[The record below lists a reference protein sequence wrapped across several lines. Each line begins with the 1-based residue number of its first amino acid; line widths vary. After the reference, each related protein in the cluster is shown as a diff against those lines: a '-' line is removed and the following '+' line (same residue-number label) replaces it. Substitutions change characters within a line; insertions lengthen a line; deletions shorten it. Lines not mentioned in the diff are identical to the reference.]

1 MTDKEIY
8 KSLKRDFFVKELEA
22 KGIDC
27 SGLSLED
34 VLILAEENNVTGIND
49 INSEPLEKTAEKIQ
63 FTQPE
68 ELLKENPV
76 TEEFRENDKTMC
88 IAVNSVDACYKLLY
102 DKLSSDEHIIP
113 IDKYTLKQLIN
124 RAKEVDIELY
134 NKAYSLYPG
143 IINDNTH
150 DSGESF
156 MEEFAK
162 EMDDEISK
170 GREEIEKSKAYL
182 ENLLKSNGIDT
193 KDLSYT
199 YMLDL
204 AAKLQKDLEPKEEET
219 KVIEETHEEK
229 HIWDDSEISKD
240 YKEEPSEEVTITV
253 PKELEHPA
261 IAEIQDLIKKVD
273 SVINPKEE
281 QLTRRQKILK
291 GFLVKELSAIE
302 SVDKE
307 WLKNAPYED
316 IINKANEFPHIIDVF
331 GASPEFEEYK
341 KVTEEAIN
349 KVIDFVAGR
358 QEEMLS
364 DITETK
370 INENLYYNHF
380 PGAIN
385 ETNLREINKQLQEE
399 KKAKEEKHTKYIN
412 ALLLNKSFM
421 QGFLYSKT
429 DIGVLRLS
437 NMSYNELLDECKKF
451 VGFKNSLETR
461 FDFIEDPE
469 WTNTM
474 SDIAKNACDCTEEYT
489 SNDDAFT
496 IIVPKNEDILCSA
509 IRNICED
516 YMCGLF
522 PKSLETIAKS
532 VDSTRLQLTKEE
544 NSPNSKE
551 DKMLIT
557 FQGETTVVPYGN
569 MLYNMICE
577 VLWYKITANCKL
589 EYLGDVNILAHAI
602 LGGIKNPIV
611 ANIDGHDVDRI
622 KELIQALSLKFGIN
636 EPEYKKAT
644 VSDLSSLSTKT
655 LHDELIK
662 RGGVEAYWI
671 GPDTSYTVDIANP
684 TDTCHKALYFNGSG
698 PLWLIF
704 NYD

>member
-1 MTDKEIY
+1 MDEKDIY
-8 KSLKRDFFVKELEA
+8 RSLKRDFFVKELEA

-27 SGLSLED
+27 TGLSLED
-34 VLILAEENNVTGIND
+34 VLVLAEENNVTGIND
-49 INSEPLEKTAEKIQ
+49 INPEPLEKTAEKIQ
-63 FTQPE
+63 FAQPE
-68 ELLKENPV
+68 ELLKDTNVFEPMPEAKV
-76 TEEFRENDKTMC
+76 MEDVPE
-88 IAVNSVDACYKLLY
+88 
-102 DKLSSDEHIIP
+102 
-113 IDKYTLKQLIN
+113 LK
-124 RAKEVDIELY
+124 KED
-134 NKAYSLYPG
+134 
-143 IINDNTH
+143 
-150 DSGESF
+150 F

-170 GREEIEKSKAYL
+170 GREEIEKSKTYL

-204 AAKLQKDLEPKEEET
+204 AAKLQKDLEPKEEE
-219 KVIEETHEEK
+219 KIEETSEEK

-240 YKEEPSEEVTITV
+240 YKEEPSDEATIAV

-341 KVTEEAIN
+341 KITNEAVN

-358 QEEMLS
+358 KDDMLS
-364 DITETK
+364 DISETK
-370 INENLYYNHF
+370 INENLWSNHF

-385 ETNLREINKQLQEE
+385 EDKLREINKWLQEE
-399 KKAKEEKHTKYIN
+399 KKAKEEKSNNHPS

-437 NMSYNELLDECKKF
+437 GMSYSELLDECKKF
-451 VGFKNSLETR
+451 VGFKNSLENR
-461 FDFIEDPE
+461 FDFIEDPN
-469 WTNTM
+469 WTNTL
-474 SDIAKNACDCTEEYT
+474 KDCIDTN
-489 SNDDAFT
+489 SNDD
-496 IIVPKNEDILCSA
+496 EMS
-509 IRNICED
+509 
-516 YMCGLF
+516 
-522 PKSLETIAKS
+522 
-532 VDSTRLQLTKEE
+532 
-544 NSPNSKE
+544 
-551 DKMLIT
+551 IT
-557 FQGETTVVPYGN
+557 FQGVTTVVPYGN
-569 MLYNMICE
+569 MLYNIICE
-577 VLWYKITANCKL
+577 VLWYKITANYKL

-611 ANIDGHDVDRI
+611 ANIDGHDEDRI

-636 EPEYKKAT
+636 ESECKVST
-644 VSDLSSLSTKT
+644 SDLSSVSTKA

-662 RGGVEAYWI
+662 RGGVEAHWI
-671 GPDTSYTVDIANP
+671 SPETSYTVDILNP
-684 TDTCHKALYFNGSG
+684 TNTFHKALYFNGSG
-698 PLWLIF
+698 PVWIIF
-704 NYD
+704 NKGE

>member
-34 VLILAEENNVTGIND
+34 VLILAEENNITGIND
-49 INSEPLEKTAEKIQ
+49 INPEPREKPAEKIQ
-63 FTQPE
+63 FAQPE
-68 ELLKENPV
+68 ELLKDTNVFEPMPEAKV
-76 TEEFRENDKTMC
+76 MEDVPE
-88 IAVNSVDACYKLLY
+88 
-102 DKLSSDEHIIP
+102 
-113 IDKYTLKQLIN
+113 LK
-124 RAKEVDIELY
+124 KED
-134 NKAYSLYPG
+134 
-143 IINDNTH
+143 
-150 DSGESF
+150 F

-193 KDLSYT
+193 KDLTYT

-204 AAKLQKDLEPKEEET
+204 AAKLQKDLEPKEEE
-219 KVIEETHEEK
+219 KIEETPEEK

-240 YKEEPSEEVTITV
+240 YKEEPSEPLMIKV
-253 PKELEHPA
+253 PDTKEEEHPA
-261 IAEIQDLIKKVD
+261 IAEIEDLVKKVD
-273 SVINPKEE
+273 AVIKPKEE
-281 QLTRRQKILK
+281 QLTRRQKLLK
-291 GFLVKELSAIE
+291 GFLTKELSLIE

-307 WLKNAPYED
+307 WLKNAPYEE
-316 IINKANEFPHIIDVF
+316 IINKANEFPHIIDAF
-331 GASPEFEEYK
+331 GVSPEFEEYK
-341 KVTEEAIN
+341 KITNEAVN

-358 QEEMLS
+358 KDDTLS

-370 INENLYYNHF
+370 INENLWSNHF

-385 ETNLREINKQLQEE
+385 EDKLREVNKWFQEE
-399 KKAKEEKHTKYIN
+399 KKAKEEKSNNHPS

-437 NMSYNELLDECKKF
+437 GMSYSELLDECKKF
-451 VGFKNSLETR
+451 VGFKNSLENR

-469 WTNTM
+469 WTNTL
-474 SDIAKNACDCTEEYT
+474 K
-489 SNDDAFT
+489 
-496 IIVPKNEDILCSA
+496 
-509 IRNICED
+509 D
-516 YMCGLF
+516 Y
-522 PKSLETIAKS
+522 
-532 VDSTRLQLTKEE
+532 VDS
-544 NSPNSKE
+544 NSDD
-551 DKMLIT
+551 DKMTIT

-569 MLYNMICE
+569 MLYNIICE
-577 VLWYKITANCKL
+577 VLWYKITTNYKL

-611 ANIDGHDVDRI
+611 ANIDGHDEDRI

-644 VSDLSSLSTKT
+644 ISDASSLSTEA
-655 LHDELIK
+655 LIGLLIK
-662 RGGVEAYWI
+662 REGIEPHWI
-671 GPDTSYTVDIANP
+671 GPETSYTIDIANP
-684 TDTCHKALYFNGSG
+684 TNSCHKALYFNGSG
-698 PLWLIF
+698 PLWIIF
-704 NYD
+704 HKDKD

>member
-1 MTDKEIY
+1 MTEKEIY
-8 KSLKRDFFVKELEA
+8 RSLKRDFFVKELEA

-34 VLILAEENNVTGIND
+34 VLILAEENNITGIND
-49 INSEPLEKTAEKIQ
+49 INPEPLEKTAEKIQ
-63 FTQPE
+63 FAQPE

-76 TEEFRENDKTMC
+76 AEEFRENDKTMS

-113 IDKYTLKQLIN
+113 VDKYTLKQLIN
-124 RAKEVDIELY
+124 RAKEVDPELY

-143 IINDNTH
+143 IINDNAY
-150 DSGESF
+150 DSPESF
-156 MEEFAK
+156 MKDYAK

-193 KDLSYT
+193 TDLSYT

-240 YKEEPSEEVTITV
+240 YKEEPSDEVTITV

-370 INENLYYNHF
+370 INENLYCNHF

-385 ETNLREINKQLQEE
+385 EDKLREINKQLQEE
-399 KKAKEEKHTKYIN
+399 KKAKEEKPNNHPS

-437 NMSYNELLDECKKF
+437 GMSYSELLDECKKF
-451 VGFKNSLETR
+451 VGFKNSLENR

-469 WTNTM
+469 WTNTL
-474 SDIAKNACDCTEEYT
+474 K
-489 SNDDAFT
+489 
-496 IIVPKNEDILCSA
+496 
-509 IRNICED
+509 D
-516 YMCGLF
+516 Y
-522 PKSLETIAKS
+522 
-532 VDSTRLQLTKEE
+532 VDS
-544 NSPNSKE
+544 NSNK
-551 DKMLIT
+551 DKMTIT

-577 VLWYKITANCKL
+577 VLWYKITTNYKL
-589 EYLGDVNILAHAI
+589 KYLGDVNILAHAI
-602 LGGIKNPIV
+602 LGAIKNPIV
-611 ANIDGHDVDRI
+611 ANIDGHDEDRI

-636 EPEYKKAT
+636 ESECKEANT
-644 VSDLSSLSTKT
+644 SDLSSISIKELQE
-655 LHDELIK
+655 ELIK
-662 RGGVEAYWI
+662 REGVESYWLS
-671 GPDTSYTVDIANP
+671 PDSSYTLDIGKPANS
-684 TDTCHKALYFNGSG
+684 CHSAVYVNGGG
-698 PLWLIF
+698 PLWIIF
-704 NYD
+704 NKD

>member
-34 VLILAEENNVTGIND
+34 VLILAEDNNVTGIND
-49 INSEPLEKTAEKIQ
+49 INPEPHEKLAEKIQ
-63 FTQPE
+63 FAQPE

-76 TEEFRENDKTMC
+76 SEEFRENDKTMS

-113 IDKYTLKQLIN
+113 VDKYTLKQLIN
-124 RAKEVDIELY
+124 RAKEVDPELY

-143 IINDNTH
+143 IINDNAY

-156 MEEFAK
+156 MKDYAK

-193 KDLSYT
+193 KDLTYT

-204 AAKLQKDLEPKEEET
+204 AAKLQKDLEPKEPEET
-219 KVIEETHEEK
+219 KVNEEATEEK

-240 YKEEPSEEVTITV
+240 YKEEPSEEATITV

-273 SVINPKEE
+273 AVINPKEE

-316 IINKANEFPHIIDVF
+316 IINKANEFPHIIDAF
-331 GASPEFEEYK
+331 GVSPEFEEYK

-370 INENLYYNHF
+370 IHENLYCNHF

-451 VGFKNSLETR
+451 IGFKNSLENR

-474 SDIAKNACDCTEEYT
+474 SDIDKNTCDCAEEYT
-489 SNDDAFT
+489 SNDDALT

-522 PKSLETIAKS
+522 PKSFETIAKS
-532 VDSTRLQLTKEE
+532 VESTRLQLTKEE
-544 NSPNSKE
+544 NSPNSNNT
-551 DKMLIT
+551 LSSIST
-557 FQGETTVVPYGN
+557 
-569 MLYNMICE
+569 
-577 VLWYKITANCKL
+577 
-589 EYLGDVNILAHAI
+589 
-602 LGGIKNPIV
+602 
-611 ANIDGHDVDRI
+611 
-622 KELIQALSLKFGIN
+622 KELQ
-636 EPEYKKAT
+636 E
-644 VSDLSSLSTKT
+644 
-655 LHDELIK
+655 ELIK
-662 RGGVEAYWI
+662 REGVESYWLS
-671 GPDTSYTVDIANP
+671 PDSSYTLDIGKPANS
-684 TDTCHKALYFNGSG
+684 CHSAVYVNGGG
-698 PLWLIF
+698 PLWIIF
-704 NYD
+704 NKD

>member
-1 MTDKEIY
+1 MDEKDIY
-8 KSLKRDFFVKELEA
+8 RSLKRDFFVKELEA

-49 INSEPLEKTAEKIQ
+49 INPEPREKPAEKIQ
-63 FTQPE
+63 FAQPE
-68 ELLKENPV
+68 ELLKDTNVFESMPEAKV
-76 TEEFRENDKTMC
+76 MEG
-88 IAVNSVDACYKLLY
+88 
-102 DKLSSDEHIIP
+102 IP
-113 IDKYTLKQLIN
+113 ELK
-124 RAKEVDIELY
+124 KED
-134 NKAYSLYPG
+134 
-143 IINDNTH
+143 
-150 DSGESF
+150 F

-204 AAKLQKDLEPKEEET
+204 AAKLQKDLEPKGEEEEN
-219 KVIEETHEEK
+219 VHIEEK

-240 YKEEPSEEVTITV
+240 YKEEPSEPLMIKIPET
-253 PKELEHPA
+253 KEEEKH
-261 IAEIQDLIKKVD
+261 ECTCGECNCDK
-273 SVINPKEE
+273 PKEE

-291 GFLVKELSAIE
+291 GFLVKELSLIE

-307 WLKNAPYED
+307 WLKNASYAD
-316 IINKANEFPHIIDVF
+316 IINKANEFPHIIKAFNV
-331 GASPEFEEYK
+331 SPEFEEYK

-358 QEEMLS
+358 EDDMLG
-364 DITETK
+364 DVAETK
-370 INENLYYNHF
+370 VNENLYSNHF

-385 ETNLREINKQLQEE
+385 EAKVHEVNKWLQED
-399 KKAKEEKHTKYIN
+399 KKDKEEKPNNHPS

-429 DIGVLRLS
+429 DIGVLRLN

-451 VGFKNSLETR
+451 VGFKNSLENR

-469 WTNTM
+469 WTNTLKDYVD
-474 SDIAKNACDCTEEYT
+474 SN
-489 SNDDAFT
+489 SNDD
-496 IIVPKNEDILCSA
+496 EMS
-509 IRNICED
+509 
-516 YMCGLF
+516 
-522 PKSLETIAKS
+522 
-532 VDSTRLQLTKEE
+532 
-544 NSPNSKE
+544 
-551 DKMLIT
+551 IT
-557 FQGETTVVPYGN
+557 FQGVTTVVPKGN
-569 MLYNMICE
+569 MLYNIICE
-577 VLWYKITANCKL
+577 VLWYKITANYKL

-611 ANIDGHDVDRI
+611 ANIDGHDEDRI

-644 VSDLSSLSTKT
+644 VSDLSSLSTEA
-655 LHDELIK
+655 LIGLLIK
-662 RGGVEAYWI
+662 REGIEPHWI
-671 GPDTSYTVDIANP
+671 GPETSYTIDIANP
-684 TDTCHKALYFNGSG
+684 TNSCHKALYFNGSG
-698 PLWLIF
+698 PLWIIF
-704 NYD
+704 HKDKD

>member
-1 MTDKEIY
+1 MDDKEIY

-49 INSEPLEKTAEKIQ
+49 INPEPHEKPAEKIQ
-63 FTQPE
+63 FAQPE
-68 ELLKENPV
+68 ELLKDTFI
-76 TEEFRENDKTMC
+76 TEPMPEPKVIED
-88 IAVNSVDACYKLLY
+88 VP
-102 DKLSSDEHIIP
+102 E
-113 IDKYTLKQLIN
+113 LK
-124 RAKEVDIELY
+124 KED
-134 NKAYSLYPG
+134 
-143 IINDNTH
+143 
-150 DSGESF
+150 F
-156 MEEFAK
+156 MEGYAK

-170 GREEIEKSKAYL
+170 GREEIEKSKTYL

-204 AAKLQKDLEPKEEET
+204 AAKLQKDLEPKEPEET
-219 KVIEETHEEK
+219 KVNEETSEEK

-240 YKEEPSEEVTITV
+240 YKEEPSEEATITV

-316 IINKANEFPHIIDVF
+316 IINKANEFPHIIDAF

-341 KVTEEAIN
+341 KITNEAVN
-349 KVIDFVAGR
+349 KVIDFVVGR

-370 INENLYYNHF
+370 INENLYCNHF

-385 ETNLREINKQLQEE
+385 EDKLCEINKQLQEE

-437 NMSYNELLDECKKF
+437 NMSYSELLDECKKF
-451 VGFKNSLETR
+451 VGFKNSLENR
-461 FDFIEDPE
+461 FDFIEDPN

-474 SDIAKNACDCTEEYT
+474 SDIDKNTCDCAEEYT
-489 SNDDAFT
+489 SNDNAFT

-522 PKSLETIAKS
+522 PKSFETIAKS
-532 VDSTRLQLTKEE
+532 VESTRLQLTKEE
-544 NSPNSKE
+544 NSPNSNNT
-551 DKMLIT
+551 LSSIST
-557 FQGETTVVPYGN
+557 
-569 MLYNMICE
+569 
-577 VLWYKITANCKL
+577 
-589 EYLGDVNILAHAI
+589 
-602 LGGIKNPIV
+602 
-611 ANIDGHDVDRI
+611 
-622 KELIQALSLKFGIN
+622 KELQ
-636 EPEYKKAT
+636 E
-644 VSDLSSLSTKT
+644 
-655 LHDELIK
+655 ELIK
-662 RGGVEAYWI
+662 REGVESYWLSL
-671 GPDTSYTVDIANP
+671 DSSYTLDIGKPANS
-684 TDTCHKALYFNGSG
+684 CHSAVYVNGGG
-698 PLWLIF
+698 PLWIIF
-704 NYD
+704 KKD

>member
-1 MTDKEIY
+1 MTEKEIY
-8 KSLKRDFFVKELEA
+8 RSLKRDFFVKELEA

-34 VLILAEENNVTGIND
+34 VLILAEENNITGIND
-49 INSEPLEKTAEKIQ
+49 INPEPLEKTAEKIQ
-63 FTQPE
+63 FAQPE

-76 TEEFRENDKTMC
+76 SEEFRENDKTMS
-88 IAVNSVDACYKLLY
+88 IAVNSVDECYKLLY

-113 IDKYTLKQLIN
+113 VDKYTLKQLIN
-124 RAKEVDIELY
+124 RAKEVDPELY

-143 IINDNTH
+143 IINDNTY
-150 DSGESF
+150 DSPESF
-156 MEEFAK
+156 MKDYAK

-193 KDLSYT
+193 TDLTYT

-204 AAKLQKDLEPKEEET
+204 AAKLQKDLEPKEEAT
-219 KVIEETHEEK
+219 EEK

-240 YKEEPSEEVTITV
+240 YKEEPSEPLMIKV
-253 PKELEHPA
+253 PKEPEHTA

-273 SVINPKEE
+273 AVINPKEE
-281 QLTRRQKILK
+281 QLTRRQKLLK
-291 GFLVKELSAIE
+291 GFLTKELSLIE

-307 WLKNAPYED
+307 WLKNAPYEE
-316 IINKANEFPHIIDVF
+316 IINKANEFPHIIDAF
-331 GASPEFEEYK
+331 GVSPAFEEYK
-341 KVTEEAIN
+341 KITNEAVN

-358 QEEMLS
+358 KDDMLS

-370 INENLYYNHF
+370 INENLYCNHF

-385 ETNLREINKQLQEE
+385 EDKLREINKQLQEE
-399 KKAKEEKHTKYIN
+399 KKAKEEKPTKYIN

-461 FDFIEDPE
+461 FDFIEDPD

-474 SDIAKNACDCTEEYT
+474 SDIAKNTCDCAEEYT

-496 IIVPKNEDILCSA
+496 IIVPKNENILCSA

-522 PKSLETIAKS
+522 PKSFETIAKS
-532 VDSTRLQLTKEE
+532 VESTRLQLTKEE
-544 NSPNSKE
+544 NSHNSNNT
-551 DKMLIT
+551 LSSIST
-557 FQGETTVVPYGN
+557 
-569 MLYNMICE
+569 
-577 VLWYKITANCKL
+577 
-589 EYLGDVNILAHAI
+589 
-602 LGGIKNPIV
+602 
-611 ANIDGHDVDRI
+611 
-622 KELIQALSLKFGIN
+622 KELQ
-636 EPEYKKAT
+636 E
-644 VSDLSSLSTKT
+644 
-655 LHDELIK
+655 ELIK
-662 RGGVEAYWI
+662 REGVESYWLS
-671 GPDTSYTVDIANP
+671 PDSSYTLDIGKPANS
-684 TDTCHKALYFNGSG
+684 CHSAVYVNGGG
-698 PLWLIF
+698 PLWIIF
-704 NYD
+704 NKD

>member
-1 MTDKEIY
+1 MDDKDIY
-8 KSLKRDFFVKELEA
+8 RSLKRDFFVKELEA

-49 INSEPLEKTAEKIQ
+49 INPEPREKTAEKIQ
-63 FTQPE
+63 FAQPE
-68 ELLKENPV
+68 ELLKDTNVVEPMPEAKV
-76 TEEFRENDKTMC
+76 MEDVPE
-88 IAVNSVDACYKLLY
+88 
-102 DKLSSDEHIIP
+102 
-113 IDKYTLKQLIN
+113 LK
-124 RAKEVDIELY
+124 KED
-134 NKAYSLYPG
+134 
-143 IINDNTH
+143 
-150 DSGESF
+150 F

-193 KDLSYT
+193 KDLTYT

-204 AAKLQKDLEPKEEET
+204 AAKLQKDLEPKGEEEEN
-219 KVIEETHEEK
+219 VHIEEK

-240 YKEEPSEEVTITV
+240 YKEEPSEPLMIKV
-253 PKELEHPA
+253 PEKEEKH
-261 IAEIQDLIKKVD
+261 ECTCGECNCDK
-273 SVINPKEE
+273 PKEE

-291 GFLVKELSAIE
+291 GFLVKELSLIE

-307 WLKNAPYED
+307 WLKNASYED
-316 IINKANEFPHIIDVF
+316 IINKANEFPHIIKAFNV
-331 GASPEFEEYK
+331 SPEFEEYK

-358 QEEMLS
+358 EDDMLG
-364 DITETK
+364 DVAETK
-370 INENLYYNHF
+370 VNETLYHNHF

-385 ETNLREINKQLQEE
+385 EDKVREVNKWLQEE
-399 KKAKEEKHTKYIN
+399 KKVKEEKSNNHPS

-437 NMSYNELLDECKKF
+437 SMSYSELLDECKKF

-474 SDIAKNACDCTEEYT
+474 SDIAKNACDCAEEYT
-489 SNDDAFT
+489 SNDDALT

-522 PKSLETIAKS
+522 PKSFETIAKS
-532 VDSTRLQLTKEE
+532 VESTRLQLTKEE
-544 NSPNSKE
+544 KSSNSNNTLSS
-551 DKMLIT
+551 IST
-557 FQGETTVVPYGN
+557 
-569 MLYNMICE
+569 
-577 VLWYKITANCKL
+577 
-589 EYLGDVNILAHAI
+589 
-602 LGGIKNPIV
+602 
-611 ANIDGHDVDRI
+611 
-622 KELIQALSLKFGIN
+622 KELQ
-636 EPEYKKAT
+636 E
-644 VSDLSSLSTKT
+644 
-655 LHDELIK
+655 ELIK
-662 RGGVEAYWI
+662 REGVESYWLS
-671 GPDTSYTVDIANP
+671 PDSSYTLDIGKPANS
-684 TDTCHKALYFNGSG
+684 CHSAVYVNGGG
-698 PLWLIF
+698 PLWIIF
-704 NYD
+704 NKD

>member
-49 INSEPLEKTAEKIQ
+49 INPEPREKTAEKIQ

-68 ELLKENPV
+68 ELLKDTNVFEPMPEAKV
-76 TEEFRENDKTMC
+76 MEDVPE
-88 IAVNSVDACYKLLY
+88 
-102 DKLSSDEHIIP
+102 
-113 IDKYTLKQLIN
+113 LK
-124 RAKEVDIELY
+124 KED
-134 NKAYSLYPG
+134 
-143 IINDNTH
+143 
-150 DSGESF
+150 F

-193 KDLSYT
+193 KDLTYT

-204 AAKLQKDLEPKEEET
+204 AAKLQKDLEPKEEE
-219 KVIEETHEEK
+219 KIEETSEEK

-240 YKEEPSEEVTITV
+240 YKEEPSEPLMIKV
-253 PKELEHPA
+253 PKEPEHPA

-273 SVINPKEE
+273 AVINPKEE
-281 QLTRRQKILK
+281 QLTRRQKLLK

-307 WLKNAPYED
+307 WLNNALYEE
-316 IINKANEFPHIIDVF
+316 IISKANEFPHIIDVF

-341 KVTEEAIN
+341 KITNEAVN

-358 QEEMLS
+358 KDDMLS
-364 DITETK
+364 DISETK
-370 INENLYYNHF
+370 INENLWSNHF

-385 ETNLREINKQLQEE
+385 EDKLREVNKWLQEE
-399 KKAKEEKHTKYIN
+399 KKDKEEKSSKHPS

-429 DIGVLRLS
+429 DLGILRLN
-437 NMSYNELLDECKKF
+437 NMSYSELLDECKKF

-474 SDIAKNACDCTEEYT
+474 SDIAKNACDCAEEYT
-489 SNDDAFT
+489 SNDDALT

-522 PKSLETIAKS
+522 PKSFETIAKS
-532 VDSTRLQLTKEE
+532 VESTRLQLTKEE
-544 NSPNSKE
+544 NSSNSND
-551 DKMLIT
+551 DKMTVT
-557 FQGETTVVPYGN
+557 FQGETTVIPYGN

-577 VLWYKITANCKL
+577 VLWYRTKANLKL
-589 EYLGDVNILAHAI
+589 EYLGDVNILAHAV
-602 LGGIKNPIV
+602 LGAINNPIV
-611 ANIDGHDVDRI
+611 DNIDKHDVDRI
-622 KELIQALSLKFGIN
+622 KELVQALSLKFGIN

-644 VSDLSSLSTKT
+644 VSDVSSLSTEA
-655 LHDELIK
+655 LIGLLIK
-662 RGGVEAYWI
+662 REGIEPHWI
-671 GPDTSYTVDIANP
+671 GPETSYTIDIANP
-684 TDTCHKALYFNGSG
+684 TNSCHKALYFNGSG
-698 PLWLIF
+698 PLWIIF
-704 NYD
+704 HKDKD

>member
-1 MTDKEIY
+1 MDEKDIY
-8 KSLKRDFFVKELEA
+8 RSLKRDFFVKELEA

-27 SGLSLED
+27 TGLSLED

-49 INSEPLEKTAEKIQ
+49 INPEPREKTAGKIQ
-63 FTQPE
+63 FAQLE
-68 ELLKENPV
+68 ELFKDTNVFELMPEAKVMEDVPELK
-76 TEEFRENDKTMC
+76 
-88 IAVNSVDACYKLLY
+88 
-102 DKLSSDEHIIP
+102 
-113 IDKYTLKQLIN
+113 
-124 RAKEVDIELY
+124 KED
-134 NKAYSLYPG
+134 
-143 IINDNTH
+143 
-150 DSGESF
+150 F

-204 AAKLQKDLEPKEEET
+204 AAKLQKDLEPKGEEEENVHT
-219 KVIEETHEEK
+219 EEK

-240 YKEEPSEEVTITV
+240 YKEEPSETLMIKV
-253 PKELEHPA
+253 PDTKEENH
-261 IAEIQDLIKKVD
+261 ECTCEECNCDK
-273 SVINPKEE
+273 PKEE

-291 GFLVKELSAIE
+291 GFLVKELSLIE

-307 WLKNAPYED
+307 WLKNASYAD
-316 IINKANEFPHIIDVF
+316 IINKANEFPHIIATFNV
-331 GASPEFEEYK
+331 SPEFEEYK

-358 QEEMLS
+358 EDDMLG
-364 DITETK
+364 DVAETK
-370 INENLYYNHF
+370 INETLYHSHF

-385 ETNLREINKQLQEE
+385 EDKLREINKQLQEG

-474 SDIAKNACDCTEEYT
+474 SDIAKNTCDCAEEYT
-489 SNDDAFT
+489 SNDDTLT
-496 IIVPKNEDILCSA
+496 IVMPKNEDILCSA

-522 PKSLETIAKS
+522 PKSFETIAKS
-532 VDSTRLQLTKEE
+532 VESTRLQLTKEE
-544 NSPNSKE
+544 NSPNSNNT
-551 DKMLIT
+551 LSSIST
-557 FQGETTVVPYGN
+557 
-569 MLYNMICE
+569 
-577 VLWYKITANCKL
+577 
-589 EYLGDVNILAHAI
+589 
-602 LGGIKNPIV
+602 
-611 ANIDGHDVDRI
+611 
-622 KELIQALSLKFGIN
+622 KELQ
-636 EPEYKKAT
+636 E
-644 VSDLSSLSTKT
+644 
-655 LHDELIK
+655 ELIK
-662 RGGVEAYWI
+662 REGVESYWLS
-671 GPDTSYTVDIANP
+671 PDSSYTLDIGKPANS
-684 TDTCHKALYFNGSG
+684 CHSAVYVNGGG
-698 PLWLIF
+698 PLWIIF
-704 NYD
+704 NKD

>member
-1 MTDKEIY
+1 MDDKDIY
-8 KSLKRDFFVKELEA
+8 RSLKRDFFVKELEA

-34 VLILAEENNVTGIND
+34 VLILAEENNITGIND
-49 INSEPLEKTAEKIQ
+49 INPEPREKTAEKIQ
-63 FTQPE
+63 FAQPE
-68 ELLKENPV
+68 ELLKDTNVFEP
-76 TEEFRENDKTMC
+76 M
-88 IAVNSVDACYKLLY
+88 
-102 DKLSSDEHIIP
+102 P
-113 IDKYTLKQLIN
+113 
-124 RAKEVDIELY
+124 
-134 NKAYSLYPG
+134 
-143 IINDNTH
+143 
-150 DSGESF
+150 
-156 MEEFAK
+156 EEFAK

-193 KDLSYT
+193 KDLTYT

-204 AAKLQKDLEPKEEET
+204 AAKLQKDLEPKEEE
-219 KVIEETHEEK
+219 KIEETSEEK

-240 YKEEPSEEVTITV
+240 YKEEPSEPLMIKV
-253 PKELEHPA
+253 PKEPEHPA

-273 SVINPKEE
+273 AVINPKEE

-370 INENLYYNHF
+370 INENLYCNHF

-385 ETNLREINKQLQEE
+385 EDKLREINKQLQEE

-451 VGFKNSLETR
+451 IGFKNSLENR

-474 SDIAKNACDCTEEYT
+474 SDIDKNTCDCAEEYT
-489 SNDDAFT
+489 SNDNAFT

-532 VDSTRLQLTKEE
+532 VESTRLQLTKEE
-544 NSPNSKE
+544 NSSNSNKDE
-551 DKMLIT
+551 MTIT

-569 MLYNMICE
+569 MFYNMICE
-577 VLWYKITANCKL
+577 VLWYKITTNYKL

-602 LGGIKNPIV
+602 LGAIKNPIV

-636 EPEYKKAT
+636 ESECKEANT
-644 VSDLSSLSTKT
+644 SDLSSVPTKD
-655 LHDELIK
+655 LHYELIK
-662 RGGVEAYWI
+662 RKGVEAHWI
-671 GPDTSYTVDIANP
+671 SPETSYTIDILNP
-684 TDTCHKALYFNGSG
+684 TNTFHKALYFNGSG
-698 PLWLIF
+698 PVWLIF
-704 NYD
+704 NKGE

>member
-34 VLILAEENNVTGIND
+34 VLILAEENNITGIND
-49 INSEPLEKTAEKIQ
+49 INPEPREKSDISIQ
-63 FTQPE
+63 RFPQPGE
-68 ELLKENPV
+68 FIKENPV
-76 TEEFRENDKTMC
+76 SEELRENDNTMN
-88 IAVNSVDACYKLLY
+88 IAVNSVDECYKLLY

-113 IDKYTLKQLIN
+113 VDKYTLKQLIN
-124 RAKEVDIELY
+124 RAKEVDPELY

-143 IINDNTH
+143 IINDNAY
-150 DSGESF
+150 DSPESF
-156 MEEFAK
+156 MKDYAK

-193 KDLSYT
+193 KDLTYI

-204 AAKLQKDLEPKEEET
+204 AAKLQKDLEPKEED
-219 KVIEETHEEK
+219 KIEETSEEK

-240 YKEEPSEEVTITV
+240 YKEEPSEPLMIKVS
-253 PKELEHPA
+253 KEPEHTA

-273 SVINPKEE
+273 AVINPKEE
-281 QLTRRQKILK
+281 QLTRRQKIRK
-291 GFLVKELSAIE
+291 GFLVKELSLIE

-316 IINKANEFPHIIDVF
+316 IINKANEFPHIINVF

-341 KVTEEAIN
+341 KITNEAVN

-358 QEEMLS
+358 KDDMLS
-364 DITETK
+364 DISETK
-370 INENLYYNHF
+370 INENLWSNHF

-385 ETNLREINKQLQEE
+385 ESKVHEVNKWLQED
-399 KKAKEEKHTKYIN
+399 KKSKEEKSSKHPS

-429 DIGVLRLS
+429 DLGILRLN
-437 NMSYNELLDECKKF
+437 NMSYSELLDECKKF

-474 SDIAKNACDCTEEYT
+474 SDIAKNACDCAEEYT
-489 SNDDAFT
+489 SNDDALT

-522 PKSLETIAKS
+522 PKSFETIAKS
-532 VDSTRLQLTKEE
+532 VESTRLQLTKEE
-544 NSPNSKE
+544 NSLNSND
-551 DKMLIT
+551 DKMTVT
-557 FQGETTVVPYGN
+557 FQGETTVIPYGN

-577 VLWYKITANCKL
+577 VLWYQTKANLKL
-589 EYLGDVNILAHAI
+589 EYLGDVNILAHAV
-602 LGGIKNPIV
+602 LGAINNPIV
-611 ANIDGHDVDRI
+611 DNIDKHDVDRI

-636 EPEYKKAT
+636 EPEYKKANT
-644 VSDLSSLSTKT
+644 SDLSSVPTKD
-655 LHDELIK
+655 LHYELIK
-662 RGGVEAYWI
+662 RKGVEAYWI
-671 GPDTSYTVDIANP
+671 SPETSYTIDILNP
-684 TDTCHKALYFNGSG
+684 TNTFHKALYFNGSG
-698 PLWLIF
+698 PVWIIF
-704 NYD
+704 KKD

>member
-49 INSEPLEKTAEKIQ
+49 INPEPREKTAEKIQ
-63 FTQPE
+63 LTQPE
-68 ELLKENPV
+68 ELLKDTNVFEPMPEAKV
-76 TEEFRENDKTMC
+76 MEDVPE
-88 IAVNSVDACYKLLY
+88 
-102 DKLSSDEHIIP
+102 
-113 IDKYTLKQLIN
+113 LK
-124 RAKEVDIELY
+124 KED
-134 NKAYSLYPG
+134 
-143 IINDNTH
+143 
-150 DSGESF
+150 F

-170 GREEIEKSKAYL
+170 GREEIEKSKTYL

-204 AAKLQKDLEPKEEET
+204 AAKLQKDLEPKGEEEEN
-219 KVIEETHEEK
+219 VHIEEK

-240 YKEEPSEEVTITV
+240 YKEEPSEEIIINI
-253 PKELEHPA
+253 PKKLEHPA
-261 IAEIQDLIKKVD
+261 IAEIEDLVKKVD
-273 SVINPKEE
+273 AVIKPKEE

-302 SVDKE
+302 SIDKE

-370 INENLYYNHF
+370 INENLYCNHF

-385 ETNLREINKQLQEE
+385 EDKLREVNKWLQED
-399 KKAKEEKHTKYIN
+399 KKTKEEKHN
-412 ALLLNKSFM
+412 SHPNVLLLNKSFM

-429 DIGVLRLS
+429 DLGILRLN
-437 NMSYNELLDECKKF
+437 NMSYSELLDECKKF

-474 SDIAKNACDCTEEYT
+474 SDIAKNACDCAEEYT
-489 SNDDAFT
+489 SNDDALT

-522 PKSLETIAKS
+522 PKSFETIAKS
-532 VDSTRLQLTKEE
+532 VESTRLQLTKEE
-544 NSPNSKE
+544 NSSNSND
-551 DKMLIT
+551 DKMTIT
-557 FQGETTVVPYGN
+557 FQGVTTVVPYGN
-569 MLYNMICE
+569 MLYNIICE
-577 VLWYKITANCKL
+577 VLWYKITANYKL

-611 ANIDGHDVDRI
+611 ANIDGHDEDRI

-636 EPEYKKAT
+636 ESECKVST
-644 VSDLSSLSTKT
+644 SDLSSVSTKA

-662 RGGVEAYWI
+662 RGGVEAHWI
-671 GPDTSYTVDIANP
+671 SPETSYTVDILNP
-684 TDTCHKALYFNGSG
+684 TNTFHKALYFNGSG
-698 PLWLIF
+698 PVWIIF
-704 NYD
+704 NKGE

>member
-1 MTDKEIY
+1 MNDKEIY

-34 VLILAEENNVTGIND
+34 VLILAEENNITGIND
-49 INSEPLEKTAEKIQ
+49 INPEPREKTAEKIQ
-63 FTQPE
+63 FAQPE
-68 ELLKENPV
+68 ELLKDTNVFEPMPEAKV
-76 TEEFRENDKTMC
+76 MED
-88 IAVNSVDACYKLLY
+88 
-102 DKLSSDEHIIP
+102 IP
-113 IDKYTLKQLIN
+113 ELK
-124 RAKEVDIELY
+124 KED
-134 NKAYSLYPG
+134 
-143 IINDNTH
+143 
-150 DSGESF
+150 F

-240 YKEEPSEEVTITV
+240 YKEEPSEEATITV

-273 SVINPKEE
+273 AVINPKEE

-316 IINKANEFPHIIDVF
+316 IINKANEFPHIIDAF
-331 GASPEFEEYK
+331 GVSPEFEEYK
-341 KVTEEAIN
+341 KITNEAVN

-370 INENLYYNHF
+370 INENLWSNHF

-385 ETNLREINKQLQEE
+385 EAKVHEVNKWLQED
-399 KKAKEEKHTKYIN
+399 KKSKEEKPNNHPS

-429 DIGVLRLS
+429 DIGVLRLN
-437 NMSYNELLDECKKF
+437 NMSYSELLNECKKF
-451 VGFKNSLETR
+451 IGFKNSLENR

-474 SDIAKNACDCTEEYT
+474 SDIAKNNCDCAEEYT
-489 SNDDAFT
+489 SNDDALT

-532 VDSTRLQLTKEE
+532 VESTRLQLTKEE
-544 NSPNSKE
+544 NSSNSNNT
-551 DKMLIT
+551 LSSIST
-557 FQGETTVVPYGN
+557 
-569 MLYNMICE
+569 
-577 VLWYKITANCKL
+577 
-589 EYLGDVNILAHAI
+589 
-602 LGGIKNPIV
+602 
-611 ANIDGHDVDRI
+611 
-622 KELIQALSLKFGIN
+622 KELQ
-636 EPEYKKAT
+636 E
-644 VSDLSSLSTKT
+644 
-655 LHDELIK
+655 ELIK
-662 RGGVEAYWI
+662 REGVESYWLS
-671 GPDTSYTVDIANP
+671 PDSSYTLDIGKPANS
-684 TDTCHKALYFNGSG
+684 CHSAVYVNGGG
-698 PLWLIF
+698 PLWIIF
-704 NYD
+704 KKD

>member
-49 INSEPLEKTAEKIQ
+49 INPEPLEKPIERMQ
-63 FTQPE
+63 VTQHE
-68 ELLKENPV
+68 ELLKDTNVFEPMPEAKV
-76 TEEFRENDKTMC
+76 MEDVPE
-88 IAVNSVDACYKLLY
+88 
-102 DKLSSDEHIIP
+102 
-113 IDKYTLKQLIN
+113 LK
-124 RAKEVDIELY
+124 KED
-134 NKAYSLYPG
+134 
-143 IINDNTH
+143 
-150 DSGESF
+150 F

-193 KDLSYT
+193 KDLTYT

-204 AAKLQKDLEPKEEET
+204 AAKLQKDLEPKEPEET
-219 KVIEETHEEK
+219 KVNEETTEEK

-240 YKEEPSEEVTITV
+240 YKEEPSEPLMIKV
-253 PKELEHPA
+253 PEKEEKN
-261 IAEIQDLIKKVD
+261 EYTCRECNCDK
-273 SVINPKEE
+273 SKEE
-281 QLTRRQKILK
+281 QLTRRQKLLK
-291 GFLVKELSAIE
+291 GFLVKELSLIE

-370 INENLYYNHF
+370 INENLWSNHF

-385 ETNLREINKQLQEE
+385 ESKVHEVNKWLQED
-399 KKAKEEKHTKYIN
+399 KKTKEEKHN
-412 ALLLNKSFM
+412 SHPNVLLLNKSFM

-437 NMSYNELLDECKKF
+437 GMSYSELLDECKKF

-469 WTNTM
+469 WTRTM
-474 SDIAKNACDCTEEYT
+474 SDIAKNTCDCAEEYT
-489 SNDDAFT
+489 SNDDIFT

-522 PKSLETIAKS
+522 PKSFETIAKS
-532 VDSTRLQLTKEE
+532 VECTRLQLTKEE
-544 NSPNSKE
+544 KSSNSNNTLSS
-551 DKMLIT
+551 IST
-557 FQGETTVVPYGN
+557 
-569 MLYNMICE
+569 
-577 VLWYKITANCKL
+577 
-589 EYLGDVNILAHAI
+589 
-602 LGGIKNPIV
+602 
-611 ANIDGHDVDRI
+611 
-622 KELIQALSLKFGIN
+622 KELQ
-636 EPEYKKAT
+636 E
-644 VSDLSSLSTKT
+644 
-655 LHDELIK
+655 ELIK
-662 RGGVEAYWI
+662 REGVESYWLS
-671 GPDTSYTVDIANP
+671 PDSSYTLDIGKPANS
-684 TDTCHKALYFNGSG
+684 CHSAVYVNGGG
-698 PLWLIF
+698 PLWIIF
-704 NYD
+704 NKD

>member
-1 MTDKEIY
+1 MDEKDIY
-8 KSLKRDFFVKELEA
+8 RSLKRDFFVKELEA

-49 INSEPLEKTAEKIQ
+49 INPEPHEKPAEKIQ
-63 FTQPE
+63 FAQPE
-68 ELLKENPV
+68 ELLKDTNVFEPMPEAKV
-76 TEEFRENDKTMC
+76 MEDVPE
-88 IAVNSVDACYKLLY
+88 
-102 DKLSSDEHIIP
+102 
-113 IDKYTLKQLIN
+113 LK
-124 RAKEVDIELY
+124 KED
-134 NKAYSLYPG
+134 
-143 IINDNTH
+143 
-150 DSGESF
+150 F

-182 ENLLKSNGIDT
+182 ENLLESNGIDT
-193 KDLSYT
+193 KDLTYT

-204 AAKLQKDLEPKEEET
+204 AAKLQKDLEPKEED
-219 KVIEETHEEK
+219 KIEETTEEK

-240 YKEEPSEEVTITV
+240 YKEEPSEEATITV
-253 PKELEHPA
+253 PKEPEHTA

-316 IINKANEFPHIIDVF
+316 IINKANEFPHIINVF

-358 QEEMLS
+358 KEEMLS

-370 INENLYYNHF
+370 INENLYCNHF

-385 ETNLREINKQLQEE
+385 EDKLREINKQLQEE

-412 ALLLNKSFM
+412 ALLLNESFM

-451 VGFKNSLETR
+451 IGFKNSLENR

-469 WTNTM
+469 WTRTM
-474 SDIAKNACDCTEEYT
+474 SDIAKNACDCAEEYT
-489 SNDDAFT
+489 SNDDALT
-496 IIVPKNEDILCSA
+496 IIVPKNEDILCSV

-522 PKSLETIAKS
+522 PKSFETIAKS
-532 VDSTRLQLTKEE
+532 VESTRLQLTKEE
-544 NSPNSKE
+544 KSSNSNNTLSS
-551 DKMLIT
+551 IST
-557 FQGETTVVPYGN
+557 
-569 MLYNMICE
+569 
-577 VLWYKITANCKL
+577 
-589 EYLGDVNILAHAI
+589 
-602 LGGIKNPIV
+602 
-611 ANIDGHDVDRI
+611 
-622 KELIQALSLKFGIN
+622 KELQ
-636 EPEYKKAT
+636 E
-644 VSDLSSLSTKT
+644 
-655 LHDELIK
+655 ELIK
-662 RGGVEAYWI
+662 REGVESYWLS
-671 GPDTSYTVDIANP
+671 PDSSYTLDIGNPANS
-684 TDTCHKALYFNGSG
+684 CHSAVYVNGGG
-698 PLWLIF
+698 PLWIIF
-704 NYD
+704 KKD

>member
-1 MTDKEIY
+1 MDDKDIY
-8 KSLKRDFFVKELEA
+8 RSLKRDFFVKELEA

-27 SGLSLED
+27 CGLSLED

-49 INSEPLEKTAEKIQ
+49 INPEPHEKLAEKIQ
-63 FTQPE
+63 FAQPE
-68 ELLKENPV
+68 ELLKDTNVFEPMPEAKV
-76 TEEFRENDKTMC
+76 MEDVPE
-88 IAVNSVDACYKLLY
+88 
-102 DKLSSDEHIIP
+102 
-113 IDKYTLKQLIN
+113 LK
-124 RAKEVDIELY
+124 KED
-134 NKAYSLYPG
+134 
-143 IINDNTH
+143 
-150 DSGESF
+150 F

-193 KDLSYT
+193 KDLTYT

-204 AAKLQKDLEPKEEET
+204 AAKLQKDLEPKEPEET
-219 KVIEETHEEK
+219 KVNEETSEEK

-240 YKEEPSEEVTITV
+240 YKEEPSEPLMIKV
-253 PKELEHPA
+253 PKEPEHTA

-273 SVINPKEE
+273 AVINPKEE

-341 KVTEEAIN
+341 KITNEAVN

-358 QEEMLS
+358 KDDMLS

-370 INENLYYNHF
+370 INENLYCNHF

-385 ETNLREINKQLQEE
+385 EDKLREVNKWLQEE
-399 KKAKEEKHTKYIN
+399 KKAKEEKPNNHPS

-429 DIGVLRLS
+429 DLGILRLN
-437 NMSYNELLDECKKF
+437 NMSYSELLDECKKF

-474 SDIAKNACDCTEEYT
+474 SDIAKNACDCAEEYT
-489 SNDDAFT
+489 SNDDALT

-522 PKSLETIAKS
+522 PKSFETIAKS
-532 VDSTRLQLTKEE
+532 VESTRLQLTKEE
-544 NSPNSKE
+544 NSSNSND
-551 DKMLIT
+551 DKMTVT
-557 FQGETTVVPYGN
+557 FQGETTVIPYGN

-577 VLWYKITANCKL
+577 VLWYQTKANLKL
-589 EYLGDVNILAHAI
+589 EYLGDVNILAHAV
-602 LGGIKNPIV
+602 LGAINNPIV
-611 ANIDGHDVDRI
+611 ANIDGHDEDRI

-636 EPEYKKAT
+636 EPEYKKANT
-644 VSDLSSLSTKT
+644 SDLSSVPTKD
-655 LHDELIK
+655 LHYELIK
-662 RGGVEAYWI
+662 RKGVEAHWI
-671 GPDTSYTVDIANP
+671 SPETSYTIDILNP
-684 TDTCHKALYFNGSG
+684 TNTFHKALYFNGSG
-698 PLWLIF
+698 PVWIIF
-704 NYD
+704 NKD

>member
-1 MTDKEIY
+1 MDDKDIY
-8 KSLKRDFFVKELEA
+8 RSLKRDFFVKELEA

-49 INSEPLEKTAEKIQ
+49 INPEPREKTAEKIQ

-68 ELLKENPV
+68 ELLKDTNVFEPMPEAKV
-76 TEEFRENDKTMC
+76 MEDVPE
-88 IAVNSVDACYKLLY
+88 
-102 DKLSSDEHIIP
+102 
-113 IDKYTLKQLIN
+113 LK
-124 RAKEVDIELY
+124 KED
-134 NKAYSLYPG
+134 
-143 IINDNTH
+143 
-150 DSGESF
+150 F

-193 KDLSYT
+193 KDLTYT

-219 KVIEETHEEK
+219 KVNEETSEEK

-240 YKEEPSEEVTITV
+240 YKEEPSEPLMIKV
-253 PKELEHPA
+253 PDTKEEEHPA
-261 IAEIQDLIKKVD
+261 IAEIEDLVKKVD
-273 SVINPKEE
+273 AVIKPKEE
-281 QLTRRQKILK
+281 QLTRRQKLLK
-291 GFLVKELSAIE
+291 GFLTKELSLIE

-307 WLKNAPYED
+307 WLKNAPYEE
-316 IINKANEFPHIIDVF
+316 IINKANEFPHIIDAF
-331 GASPEFEEYK
+331 GVSPEFEEYK
-341 KVTEEAIN
+341 KITNEAVN

-364 DITETK
+364 DISETK
-370 INENLYYNHF
+370 INENLWSNHF

-385 ETNLREINKQLQEE
+385 ESKVHEVNKWLQEE
-399 KKAKEEKHTKYIN
+399 KKAKEEKPNNHPS

-437 NMSYNELLDECKKF
+437 GMSYSELLDECKKI
-451 VGFKNSLETR
+451 VGFKNSLENR

-469 WTNTM
+469 WTNTL
-474 SDIAKNACDCTEEYT
+474 K
-489 SNDDAFT
+489 
-496 IIVPKNEDILCSA
+496 
-509 IRNICED
+509 D
-516 YMCGLF
+516 Y
-522 PKSLETIAKS
+522 
-532 VDSTRLQLTKEE
+532 VDS
-544 NSPNSKE
+544 NSNK
-551 DKMLIT
+551 DKMTIT

-577 VLWYKITANCKL
+577 VLWYKITTNYKL
-589 EYLGDVNILAHAI
+589 KYLGDVNILAHAI
-602 LGGIKNPIV
+602 LGAIKNPIV
-611 ANIDGHDVDRI
+611 ANVDGHDEDRI

-636 EPEYKKAT
+636 ESECKEANT
-644 VSDLSSLSTKT
+644 SDLSSVSTKA

-662 RGGVEAYWI
+662 RGGVEAHWI
-671 GPDTSYTVDIANP
+671 SPETSYTIDILNP
-684 TDTCHKALYFNGSG
+684 TNTFHKALYFNGSG
-698 PLWLIF
+698 PVWIIF
-704 NYD
+704 NKGE

>member
-34 VLILAEENNVTGIND
+34 VLILAEENNITGIND
-49 INSEPLEKTAEKIQ
+49 INPEPREKTAEKIQ
-63 FTQPE
+63 FAQPE
-68 ELLKENPV
+68 ELLKEDPV
-76 TEEFRENDKTMC
+76 SEEFRENDKTMS
-88 IAVNSVDACYKLLY
+88 IAVNSVDECYKLLY

-113 IDKYTLKQLIN
+113 VDKYTLKQLIN
-124 RAKEVDIELY
+124 RAKEVDPELY

-143 IINDNTH
+143 IINDNAY
-150 DSGESF
+150 DSPESF
-156 MEEFAK
+156 MKDYAK

-193 KDLSYT
+193 TDLSYT

-204 AAKLQKDLEPKEEET
+204 AAKLQKDLEPKREEEEN
-219 KVIEETHEEK
+219 VHIEEK

-240 YKEEPSEEVTITV
+240 YKEEPSETLMIKV
-253 PKELEHPA
+253 PDTKEEKH
-261 IAEIQDLIKKVD
+261 ECTCGECNCDK
-273 SVINPKEE
+273 PKEE

-291 GFLVKELSAIE
+291 GFLVKELSLIE

-307 WLKNAPYED
+307 WLKNASYED
-316 IINKANEFPHIIDVF
+316 IINKANEFPHIIKAFNV
-331 GASPEFEEYK
+331 SPEFEEYK

-358 QEEMLS
+358 EDDMLG
-364 DITETK
+364 DVAETK
-370 INENLYYNHF
+370 VNETLYHNHF

-385 ETNLREINKQLQEE
+385 EDKVHEVNKWLQEE
-399 KKAKEEKHTKYIN
+399 KKAKEEKSNKHPS

-451 VGFKNSLETR
+451 VGFKNSLENR

-469 WTNTM
+469 WTNTLK
-474 SDIAKNACDCTEEYT
+474 DYIDTN
-489 SNDDAFT
+489 SNDD
-496 IIVPKNEDILCSA
+496 EMS
-509 IRNICED
+509 
-516 YMCGLF
+516 
-522 PKSLETIAKS
+522 
-532 VDSTRLQLTKEE
+532 
-544 NSPNSKE
+544 
-551 DKMLIT
+551 IT
-557 FQGETTVVPYGN
+557 FQGVTTVVPYGN
-569 MLYNMICE
+569 MLYNIICE
-577 VLWYKITANCKL
+577 VLWYKITTNYKL

-644 VSDLSSLSTKT
+644 VSDLSSLSTEA
-655 LHDELIK
+655 LIGLLIK
-662 RGGVEAYWI
+662 REGIEPHWI
-671 GPDTSYTVDIANP
+671 GPETSYTIDIANP
-684 TDTCHKALYFNGSG
+684 TNSCHKALYFNGSG
-698 PLWLIF
+698 PLWIIF
-704 NYD
+704 HKDKD

>member
-49 INSEPLEKTAEKIQ
+49 INPEPREKPAEKIQ
-63 FTQPE
+63 FAQPE
-68 ELLKENPV
+68 ELLKDTNVFEPMPEAKV
-76 TEEFRENDKTMC
+76 MEDVPE
-88 IAVNSVDACYKLLY
+88 
-102 DKLSSDEHIIP
+102 
-113 IDKYTLKQLIN
+113 LK
-124 RAKEVDIELY
+124 KED
-134 NKAYSLYPG
+134 
-143 IINDNTH
+143 
-150 DSGESF
+150 F

-193 KDLSYT
+193 KDLTYT

-204 AAKLQKDLEPKEEET
+204 AAKLQKDLEPKEEE
-219 KVIEETHEEK
+219 KIEETPEEK

-240 YKEEPSEEVTITV
+240 YKEEPSEPLMIKV
-253 PKELEHPA
+253 PDTKEEEHPA
-261 IAEIQDLIKKVD
+261 IAEIEDLVKKVD
-273 SVINPKEE
+273 AVIKPKEE
-281 QLTRRQKILK
+281 QLTRRQKLLK
-291 GFLVKELSAIE
+291 GFLTKELSLIE

-307 WLKNAPYED
+307 WLKNAPYEE
-316 IINKANEFPHIIDVF
+316 IINKANEFPHIIDAF
-331 GASPEFEEYK
+331 GVSPEFEEYK
-341 KVTEEAIN
+341 KITNEAVN
-349 KVIDFVAGR
+349 KVTDFVAGR
-358 QEEMLS
+358 KDDMLS

-370 INENLYYNHF
+370 INENLWSNHF

-385 ETNLREINKQLQEE
+385 EDKLREVNKWFQEE
-399 KKAKEEKHTKYIN
+399 KKAKEEKSNNHPS

-437 NMSYNELLDECKKF
+437 GMSYSELLDECKKF
-451 VGFKNSLETR
+451 VGFKNSLENR

-469 WTNTM
+469 WTNTL
-474 SDIAKNACDCTEEYT
+474 K
-489 SNDDAFT
+489 
-496 IIVPKNEDILCSA
+496 
-509 IRNICED
+509 D
-516 YMCGLF
+516 Y
-522 PKSLETIAKS
+522 
-532 VDSTRLQLTKEE
+532 VDS
-544 NSPNSKE
+544 NSDD
-551 DKMLIT
+551 DKMTIT

-569 MLYNMICE
+569 MLYNIICE
-577 VLWYKITANCKL
+577 VLWYKITTNYKL

-611 ANIDGHDVDRI
+611 ANIDGHDEDRI

-644 VSDLSSLSTKT
+644 ISDASSLSTEA
-655 LHDELIK
+655 LIGLLIK
-662 RGGVEAYWI
+662 REGIEPHWI
-671 GPDTSYTVDIANP
+671 GPETSYTIDIANP
-684 TDTCHKALYFNGSG
+684 TNSCHKALYFNGSG
-698 PLWLIF
+698 PLWIIF
-704 NYD
+704 HKDKD

>member
-1 MTDKEIY
+1 MDDKDIY
-8 KSLKRDFFVKELEA
+8 RSLKRDFFVKELEA

-49 INSEPLEKTAEKIQ
+49 INPEPREKTAEKIQ
-63 FTQPE
+63 FAQPE
-68 ELLKENPV
+68 ELLKDTNVFEPMPEAKV
-76 TEEFRENDKTMC
+76 MED
-88 IAVNSVDACYKLLY
+88 
-102 DKLSSDEHIIP
+102 IP
-113 IDKYTLKQLIN
+113 ELK
-124 RAKEVDIELY
+124 KED
-134 NKAYSLYPG
+134 
-143 IINDNTH
+143 
-150 DSGESF
+150 F

-193 KDLSYT
+193 KDLTYT

-204 AAKLQKDLEPKEEET
+204 AAKLQKDLEPKEEE
-219 KVIEETHEEK
+219 KIEETSEEK

-240 YKEEPSEEVTITV
+240 YKEEPSEPLMIKV
-253 PKELEHPA
+253 PKEPEHPA

-273 SVINPKEE
+273 AVINPKEE

-316 IINKANEFPHIIDVF
+316 IINKANEFPHIIDAF
-331 GASPEFEEYK
+331 GVSPEFEEYK

-358 QEEMLS
+358 KDDMLS

-370 INENLYYNHF
+370 INENLYCNHF

-385 ETNLREINKQLQEE
+385 EDKLREVNKWLQEE
-399 KKAKEEKHTKYIN
+399 KKAKEEKPNSHPS

-437 NMSYNELLDECKKF
+437 GMSYSELLDECKKF
-451 VGFKNSLETR
+451 VGFKNSLENR

-469 WTNTM
+469 WTNTL
-474 SDIAKNACDCTEEYT
+474 K
-489 SNDDAFT
+489 
-496 IIVPKNEDILCSA
+496 
-509 IRNICED
+509 D
-516 YMCGLF
+516 Y
-522 PKSLETIAKS
+522 
-532 VDSTRLQLTKEE
+532 VDS
-544 NSPNSKE
+544 NSNK
-551 DKMLIT
+551 DKMTIT

-569 MLYNMICE
+569 MLYNIICE
-577 VLWYKITANCKL
+577 VLWYKITANYKL

-611 ANIDGHDVDRI
+611 ANIDGHDEDRI
-622 KELIQALSLKFGIN
+622 KELIQALSLKFGLN
-636 EPEYKKAT
+636 ESECKVST
-644 VSDLSSLSTKT
+644 SDLSSVSTKA

-662 RGGVEAYWI
+662 RGGVEAHWI
-671 GPDTSYTVDIANP
+671 SPETSYTIDILNP

>member
-1 MTDKEIY
+1 MDDKDIY
-8 KSLKRDFFVKELEA
+8 RSLKRDFFVKELEA

-49 INSEPLEKTAEKIQ
+49 INPEPREKTAEKIQ
-63 FTQPE
+63 FAQPE
-68 ELLKENPV
+68 ELLKDTNVFEPMPEAKV
-76 TEEFRENDKTMC
+76 MEDVPE
-88 IAVNSVDACYKLLY
+88 
-102 DKLSSDEHIIP
+102 
-113 IDKYTLKQLIN
+113 LK
-124 RAKEVDIELY
+124 KED
-134 NKAYSLYPG
+134 
-143 IINDNTH
+143 
-150 DSGESF
+150 F

-193 KDLSYT
+193 KDLTYT

-204 AAKLQKDLEPKEEET
+204 AAKLQKDLEPKEPEET
-219 KVIEETHEEK
+219 KVNEEATEEK

-240 YKEEPSEEVTITV
+240 YKEEPSEPLMIKV
-253 PKELEHPA
+253 PKEPEHTA

-273 SVINPKEE
+273 AVINPKEE

-316 IINKANEFPHIIDVF
+316 IINKANEFPHIIEAF
-331 GASPEFEEYK
+331 GVSPEFEEYK

-370 INENLYYNHF
+370 INENLWSNHF

-385 ETNLREINKQLQEE
+385 GDELREVNKWLQEE
-399 KKAKEEKHTKYIN
+399 KKAKEEKSNNHPS

-437 NMSYNELLDECKKF
+437 GMSYSELLDECKKF
-451 VGFKNSLETR
+451 VGFKNSLENR

-469 WTNTM
+469 WTNTL
-474 SDIAKNACDCTEEYT
+474 K
-489 SNDDAFT
+489 
-496 IIVPKNEDILCSA
+496 
-509 IRNICED
+509 D
-516 YMCGLF
+516 Y
-522 PKSLETIAKS
+522 
-532 VDSTRLQLTKEE
+532 VDS
-544 NSPNSKE
+544 NSDD
-551 DKMLIT
+551 DKMSIT

-569 MLYNMICE
+569 MLYNIICE
-577 VLWYKITANCKL
+577 VLWYKITANYKL

-611 ANIDGHDVDRI
+611 ANIDGHDEDRI

-644 VSDLSSLSTKT
+644 VSDVSSLSTEA
-655 LHDELIK
+655 LIGLLIK
-662 RGGVEAYWI
+662 REGIEPHWI
-671 GPDTSYTVDIANP
+671 GPETSYTIDIANP
-684 TDTCHKALYFNGSG
+684 TNSCHKALYFNGSG
-698 PLWLIF
+698 PLWIIF
-704 NYD
+704 HKDKD